1 MTLLTD
7 SSLEMMFRR
16 TSGNSSLSI
25 WRNMG
30 SRWEMVLTRVSRVA
44 RGLAWVDNVL
54 FLAEDGGQ
62 PTNLGTQRGAD
73 ML

>member
-1 MTLLTD
+1 
-7 SSLEMMFRR
+7 
-16 TSGNSSLSI
+16 
-25 WRNMG
+25 
-30 SRWEMVLTRVSRVA
+30 MVLTRVSRVA